1 MGAARVGAVAI
12 ERRERPDLPR
22 ARGDWPIAEA
32 VVRVVVTDGAIRF
45 VRVAVGGVANTPLRL
60 TAVEQRLLAQRP
72 SPALLLDASGLVG
85 QGTRSPPGAAHKLEI
100 LRATV
105 LTALERALAPAD
117 PEDRP

>member
-1 MGAARVGAVAI
+1 MARVVVLPAVVVAVVVA
-12 ERRERPDLPR
+12 PAVPVGLVVLP
-22 ARGDWPIAEA
+22 A